1 MCGHSCDML
10 KPNKHVGQWWRWQTK
25 KPKSQVWLHFS
36 KLSAENAFFNIFIA
50 ECKSGYGNTSNLK
63 KTLVKP
69 KIQLRA
75 ECTGFEAKF
84 IDMLFS
90 SIDQA
95 IVNKHV
101 MSDSMSETLTFN
113 SNR

>member
-1 MCGHSCDML
+1 MVAVA
-10 KPNKHVGQWWRWQTK
+10 NQ

-50 ECKSGYGNTSNLK
+50 ECKAGYGNTSNLK

-69 KIQLRA
+69 KIQLKA

-84 IDMLFS
+84 IDTHANFS
-90 SIDQA
+90 LS
-95 IVNKHV
+95 V
-101 MSDSMSETLTFN
+101 L
-113 SNR
+113 